1 MKQDERI
8 STCTYWVRER
18 SLAET
23 FRLFAGAG
31 FSKIDLW
38 GGLPNFSLNPAE
50 CDIGALRSQAAACGL
65 TIANL
70 GTYPGKHFL
79 DNAPGG
85 DEKELGEMRR
95 AIDVAVELGSRSIR
109 VCPGHGE
116 DRAMVDRLVP
126 LFKQSAAYAAE
137 KRVYLGMENHAG
149 SLARFP
155 DVCADLIA
163 RVGSPWFGV
172 LFEPANLMDCSVDYK
187 AAYSLLRGHVTH
199 VHLKDGRR
207 VDGRFQRTMLGAGE
221 VDSVWVMTQLLNDGY
236 QGDFAVE
243 YELETPPIDQGIIGW
258 RRFVEELP
266 ADLRGALR
274 IG

>member
-1 MKQDERI
+1 MQQGERI

-18 SLAET
+18 SLDET

-31 FSKIDLW
+31 FKKVDLW
-38 GGLPNFSLNPAE
+38 GGLPNFSLDPAA
-50 CDIGALRSQAAACGL
+50 CDIRALRAKATACGL

-70 GTYPGKHFL
+70 GTYPGKRFL
-79 DNAPGG
+79 DDAPGG
-85 DEKELGEMRR
+85 AEKEMGEMRR

-116 DRAMVDRLVP
+116 DRAMVERLVP
-126 LFKQSAAYAAE
+126 LFKRSAAYAAE
-137 KRVYLGMENHAG
+137 KRVFLGMENHAG

-172 LFEPANLMDCSVDYK
+172 LFEPANLMDCGVDYK
-187 AAYSLLRGHVTH
+187 AAYSQLRGQVTH

-221 VDSVWVMTQLLNDGY
+221 VDIVWVMTQLLNDGY

-243 YELETPPIDQGIIGW
+243 YELESPPIDEGIAAW
-258 RRFVEELP
+258 RRFVDELP
-266 ADLRGALR
+266 APLRRELM

>member
-1 MKQDERI
+1 MRDERI
-8 STCTYWVRER
+8 STCTYAVRER
-18 SLAET
+18 SLDET

-31 FSKIDLW
+31 FKKIDLW

-50 CDIGALRSQAAACGL
+50 CNIGALRSQAAVHGL

-70 GTYPGKHFL
+70 GTYPGRRFL
-79 DNAPGG
+79 GG
-85 DEKELGEMRR
+85 TRGDDELELQQMRR

-126 LFKQSAAYAAE
+126 LFRQSAAYAAE

-155 DVCADLIA
+155 DACVDLIA

-172 LFEPANLMDCSVDYK
+172 LFEPANLMDCGVDYK
-187 AAYSLLRGHVTH
+187 AAYGLFSGHVTH

-221 VDSVWVMTQLLNDGY
+221 VDIPWVMRQLLADGY
-236 QGDFAVE
+236 AGDFAVE
-243 YELETPPIDQGIIGW
+243 YELETPAIDQGLAAW

-266 ADLRGALR
+266 APLRRELR